1 MKNACRVR
9 VDGELLNPDGNILL
23 CTIANGQYVG
33 GSFRCAPRSL
43 DNDGLL
49 EVCLVKPISVLTF
62 VNLVKVYTE
71 GTHLNDERFAK
82 ILEYRRGKK
91 IEIDAPEGFI
101 YSFDGELIRQNK
113 FTVEVVPN
121 AIRFAVPKGAAYLPG
136 DQHVPRYAEEKE
148 IVNVP

>member
-1 MKNACRVR
+1 
-9 VDGELLNPDGNILL
+9 
-23 CTIANGQYVG
+23 
-33 GSFRCAPRSL
+33 
-43 DNDGLL
+43 LL